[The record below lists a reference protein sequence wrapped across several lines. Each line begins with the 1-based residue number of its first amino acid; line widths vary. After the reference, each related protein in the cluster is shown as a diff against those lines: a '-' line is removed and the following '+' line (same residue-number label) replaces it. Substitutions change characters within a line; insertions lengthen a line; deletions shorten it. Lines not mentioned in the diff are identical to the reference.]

1 MEAIASIIA
10 VVPPVAIPLV
20 VTILGIAYLY
30 FKFRKVEDDRKVTKA
45 ARDEDSM
52 KIHDTLL
59 KHSFEITNL
68 KGTSIH
74 HDELL
79 EDLAKQLAI
88 LNTNV
93 VKLQVTIDSK
103 FK

>member
-1 MEAIASIIA
+1 MEALTAIIS

-30 FKFRKVEDDRKVTKA
+30 FKFRNVEVDRSKTKA
-45 ARDEDSM
+45 VRDKDSLE
-52 KIHDTLL
+52 IHDKLL
-59 KHSFEITNL
+59 KHDFEIANL
-68 KGTSIH
+68 KGQSVH
-74 HDELL
+74 HEELL
-79 EDLAKQLAI
+79 EDLTKQLSI